1 MSVSSNANA
10 SRFQFRASG
19 LEPSTLQVVD
29 FTGTEAISTPFRYRF
44 SLVAERD
51 EIDEA
56 MVGRP
61 ATFTVER
68 RGQALPVRGIITHWE
83 RCGRSADHVWYE
95 AVLRPRLWQLSLSTQ
110 SRVFQDA
117 SVPEIVAE
125 VLEDHGC
132 AAGDFQMAVTETYPL
147 REYCVQYQETDLQFV
162 RRLLEFEGI
171 SFFFRHEPDGDV
183 LVVTDDRV
191 RHPPIPAPDSLQF
204 AEGAG
209 MHRDRPEHVAAFTC
223 RERLAPGRVV
233 LDDTDARQ
241 PETDLQVDGRI
252 AGEADGEMHEQGA
265 KYRDVEQGRRL
276 ARVRAEEQ
284 AARRTVYRGRSDCPA
299 LHAGYRFALDG
310 HDRAAFNQTYLVVE
324 TVHAGS
330 QRKALGLRGVHPPGR
345 PSGSMDAPFGLPGRE
360 RAEGEK
366 ETREEREEDTVYHN
380 RFRCLPAQIPF
391 RPERTTPVP
400 RIPGLLTARV
410 ETTGG
415 PYASLDA
422 DGWYRARMAFDRSER
437 APGQATKPIR
447 MVTPSSGPDYGLH
460 FPNHAGT
467 EMIVA
472 FLHGD
477 VDRPLALGT
486 VPNRTQKS
494 PVTASNRMQ
503 NVLRTFGG
511 SELRMD
517 DTIGAEQILLQS
529 PAGRKLRFDDDRERI
544 HLETPS
550 GHRLRLDDRRNRV
563 AATTAAGH
571 RLYLDDDEKTTGV
584 RSAAGH
590 QIQIDDATDRIVVQ
604 DTEGRHAITIDV
616 AGNALRIETTGVL
629 SLSAKDAVE
638 ITGRTVRIESAE
650 QVEVEAGTHLSQ
662 QAGQDVAVE
671 ARGAVSVEAAQDLSL
686 DAGTGASVSAR
697 EIELDAQQA
706 VSARGGTSVQ
716 LRGNEV
722 TIHGQ
727 SIADIRAALLKLN
740 G

>member
-1 MSVSSNANA
+1 
-10 SRFQFRASG
+10 
-19 LEPSTLQVVD
+19 
-29 FTGTEAISTPFRYRF
+29 
-44 SLVAERD
+44 
-51 EIDEA
+51 
-56 MVGRP
+56 
-61 ATFTVER
+61 
-68 RGQALPVRGIITHWE
+68 
-83 RCGRSADHVWYE
+83 
-95 AVLRPRLWQLSLSTQ
+95 
-110 SRVFQDA
+110 
-117 SVPEIVAE
+117 
-125 VLEDHGC
+125 
-132 AAGDFQMAVTETYPL
+132 
-147 REYCVQYQETDLQFV
+147 
-162 RRLLEFEGI
+162 
-171 SFFFRHEPDGDV
+171 
-183 LVVTDDRV
+183 
-191 RHPPIPAPDSLQF
+191 
-204 AEGAG
+204 
-209 MHRDRPEHVAAFTC
+209 
-223 RERLAPGRVV
+223 V

-241 PETDLQVDGRI
+241 PETDLQVDDRI
-252 AGEADGEMHEQGA
+252 AGEADGEMQEQGA

-299 LHAGYRFALDG
+299 LHAGYRFVLDE
-310 HDRAAFNQTYLVVE
+310 HDRAAFNQAYLVVE

-330 QRKALGLRGVHPPGR
+330 QRKALGLRGVHPSGR
-345 PSGSMDAPFGLPGRE
+345 PPGFMDGPVDLPGTK
-360 RAEGEK
+360 RAEEGGEAG
-366 ETREEREEDTVYHN
+366 EEGEADTVYHN

-400 RIPGLLTARV
+400 RIPGVLTARV

-422 DGWYRARMAFDRSER
+422 DGWYRARMTFDRSGR

-447 MVTPSSGPDYGLH
+447 MVTPTSGPDYGLH

-517 DTIGAEQILLQS
+517 DTIGAEQILLRS
-529 PAGRKLRFDDDRERI
+529 PAGRELRVDDDRERI
-544 HLETPS
+544 HLGTPTGHRLHLDDRRKRVAVVTAA
-550 GHRLRLDDRRNRV
+550 GHRLRLDDE
-563 AATTAAGH
+563 
-571 RLYLDDDEKTTGV
+571 EKTTSV

-590 QIQIDDATDRIVVQ
+590 RIQIDDAKDRIVVQ
-604 DTEGRHAITIDV
+604 DAEGRHAVTLDI
-616 AGNALRIETTGVL
+616 AGNALRIETSGVL
-629 SLSAKDAVE
+629 SLSAEDAVE

-650 QVEVEAGTHLSQ
+650 QTTVEAGTHLSQ
-662 QAGQDVAVE
+662 RAGQDVAVE
-671 ARGAVSVEAAQDLSL
+671 AGGAVSVEAVRDLAL
-686 DAGTGASVSAR
+686 DAGAGASVSAR
-697 EIELDAQQA
+697 EIGLDAQQA
-706 VSARGGTSVQ
+706 VSARGGASVQ